1 MHSTSWVI
9 GPDSLYPPLGRGRK
23 KSAPF
28 STSEFLALFVGNTF
42 GLFLKKIA
50 RQQLSGFWGLHH
62 EPQGTESLVEFPQ
75 KPRVGEISE

>member
-1 MHSTSWVI
+1 MHGTSCGI

-28 STSEFLALFVGNTF
+28 STSEFLTLFVGNTL
-42 GLFLKKIA
+42 GLFLKKTA
-50 RQQLSGFWGLHH
+50 RQQLSGFWGLQN
-62 EPQGTESLVEFPQ
+62 EPPGTESLVEFPR